1 MVYEEVL
8 ITPFSSSLS
17 PALARE
23 HHRRFRVRTIG
34 KPRVAPAVDLLRT
47 SKVINEEASSILY
60 SQSRF
65 VALNH
70 TPHSA
75 RIEKKDLSLT
85 FAAAQF
91 EKIPSGAVELGQRF
105 RQKLIGYVART
116 FKPNREQLPFW
127 LFGGYY
133 IRREPVAGRIG
144 DTGFPGG
151 LGPFP
156 GFMFPAFL
164 RQIGPS
170 NTANIK
176 DLEFSFPH
184 LSRACHDFPL
194 YAEIV
199 RQYIFGLKKLSIR
212 KYPNSYLQLRCCI
225 TATKNLAL
233 RERK

>member
-8 ITPFSSSLS
+8 ITPFSSSPS

-23 HHRRFRVRTIG
+23 HHRRLRARTIG
-34 KPRVAPAVDLLRT
+34 KHRVAPAVDLLRT

-60 SQSRF
+60 SQSLF

-70 TPHSA
+70 TPY
-75 RIEKKDLSLT
+75 SLT

-91 EKIPSGAVELGQRF
+91 EKIPSGAVELGHRF
-105 RQKLIGYVART
+105 RQKLIAYVART
-116 FKPNREQLPFW
+116 FKPNREQLPLW

-199 RQYIFGLKKLSIR
+199 RHYIFGLKKLSIR
-212 KYPNSYLQLRCCI
+212 KYPNFVL
-225 TATKNLAL
+225 ATEMLYYSNQKS
-233 RERK
+233 RSP